1 MDVFGARNSLRRMCR
16 GDLLKMVTNQRISK
30 CVINDGVCC
39 FHLHYKELNFC
50 VSEIFGES
58 CQLEKLRKVYPDK
71 EKIDLSLP
79 LMQGMDSILPEK
91 KTNEFRVYY
100 RDPKTRSIVFLGKVI
115 ERRKKERRNNLK
127 DLLNMAIRD
136 YSDRVKNPSAIFLLG
151 S

>member
-1 MDVFGARNSLRRMCR
+1 MDVFGARSSLRRMCR
-16 GDLLKMVTNQRISK
+16 GDLLKMVAGQRISR

-58 CQLEKLRKVYPDK
+58 CQLEKSKKVYPDK

-79 LMQGMDSILPEK
+79 LMQGMDSLLPEK

-100 RDPKTRSIVFLGKVI
+100 RDPKTRSIVFFGKVV
-115 ERRKKERRNNLK
+115 ERRKKERGNNLK
-127 DLLNMAIRD
+127 DLLNKAVRD
-136 YSDRVKNPSAIFLLG
+136 FSDRLKDPSAIFLLG